1 MSTLDGH
8 KILLGNSSLLFFFF
22 TFVLENV
29 LPFSVFWHTTLNT
42 LNKKFT
48 TQNAMR
54 LLKNI
59 FQRSKKLQKSHKR
72 KKKEEPTWT
81 NYINRSVCTYI
92 FIGRKCLRQFG
103 VEWMWKQFLSFS
115 FILCSTRNLSNQ
127 IKCIENA
134 NSAPLPRDAHHSHAV
149 AWRLLYCQRSMN
161 FIRHKL
167 SHRCVQVQIPE
178 SFQWNST
185 R

>member
-1 MSTLDGH
+1 ME
-8 KILLGNSSLLFFFF
+8 ILRFFFSFSHLYWKMCFLSLFFGTLHWTPWTKNLPHRMLCAYSKIFSNGAKSYRKV
-22 TFVLENV
+22 TNV
-29 LPFSVFWHTTLNT
+29 
-42 LNKKFT
+42 
-48 TQNAMR
+48 
-54 LLKNI
+54 
-59 FQRSKKLQKSHKR
+59 

-167 SHRCVQVQIPE
+167 SHWCVQVQIPE